1 MSPYSYLRPL
11 PMSKWWF
18 NAVRLRRWLSLRCP
32 QLSTILVVPVCCR
45 ITLCLALFLF
55 VVGCCC
61 MFCVGP
67 PLAADALGVEVE
79 ITSVVVVVINI
90 FDVVGRVVVMCLYIA
105 LPVAV

>member
-1 MSPYSYLRPL
+1 
-11 PMSKWWF
+11 
-18 NAVRLRRWLSLRCP
+18 
-32 QLSTILVVPVCCR
+32 
-45 ITLCLALFLF
+45 
-55 VVGCCC
+55 

>member
-1 MSPYSYLRPL
+1 
-11 PMSKWWF
+11 
-18 NAVRLRRWLSLRCP
+18 
-32 QLSTILVVPVCCR
+32 
-45 ITLCLALFLF
+45 
-55 VVGCCC
+55 

-67 PLAADALGVEVE
+67 PLAADALGVE